1 MNLCW
6 TFIIYDL
13 QKFPN
18 YFEIANINFPSQF
31 QSNISL
37 QTFLQIRLGFFK
49 ACLSKEEVKIEF
61 ISLMQNYYWV
71 QTKKSILINLNVCVS
86 LLDISCACKSLSPR
100 RKKSPI
106 DINIWLSII
115 AIYVCTSGIWIIP
128 CFDFR
133 KLNPILQ
140 WITYL
145 QICLRLL
152 WCVVCMVILIP
163 SLEV

>member
-13 QKFPN
+13 QKFSN

-49 ACLSKEEVKIEF
+49 ASLSKEEVKIEF

-71 QTKKSILINLNVCVS
+71 QTKNQS
-86 LLDISCACKSLSPR
+86 
-100 RKKSPI
+100 
-106 DINIWLSII
+106 
-115 AIYVCTSGIWIIP
+115 
-128 CFDFR
+128 
-133 KLNPILQ
+133 
-140 WITYL
+140 
-145 QICLRLL
+145 
-152 WCVVCMVILIP
+152 
-163 SLEV
+163 